1 MSEEEVELIVR
12 EVDTSQDGKVDFTE
26 VRLMYLSRDFFC
38 WGGREGGMQALTGS
52 AISNVFVF

>member
-26 VRLMYLSRDFFC
+26 VRLMYLSRDFFLL
-38 WGGREGGMQALTGS
+38 GREGGGNAS
-52 AISNVFVF
+52 IDW

>member
-26 VRLMYLSRDFFC
+26 VRLMYMYFITGFFA
-38 WGGREGGMQALTGS
+38 GEGGGGNA
-52 AISNVFVF
+52 SND